1 MQLVLQHCCKTSW
14 KGMLR
19 VLPPTFKPSCNKS
32 GCCKLRE
39 YWLPIGKNYAE
50 VALYTWVSSF
60 ATKQVCLGPVNRAT
74 YTDFVAK
81 SRTTLYFLQQLL
93 AINISASL
101 RKQRCHHW
109 LSPRSDVW
117 QKSAQIPN
125 WWRVT
130 TPDLGRPP
138 DWSCREG
145 NLLQPIRNITQ
156 IWVVTRH

>member
-19 VLPPTFKPSCNKS
+19 VLPSTFKPSCNKS

-39 YWLPIGKNYAE
+39 YWLLIGKNYAE

-60 ATKQVCLGPVNRAT
+60 ATKQVCLGRVNRST

-93 AINISASL
+93 AIYLLAWENSDATTGFPREVTSDKRAHKFHTDDVIWVGLLIGRVA
-101 RKQRCHHW
+101 REICYN
-109 LSPRSDVW
+109 LSETLPRS
-117 QKSAQIPN
+117 
-125 WWRVT
+125 
-130 TPDLGRPP
+130 G
-138 DWSCREG
+138 
-145 NLLQPIRNITQ
+145 
-156 IWVVTRH
+156 

>member
-14 KGMLR
+14 KGMLS

-39 YWLPIGKNYAE
+39 YWLLIGKNYAE
-50 VALYTWVSSF
+50 VALYKWVSSF

-93 AINISASL
+93 ARYLLAWENSDATTGFPREVTSDKRAHKFQTDDVSL
-101 RKQRCHHW
+101 
-109 LSPRSDVW
+109 P
-117 QKSAQIPN
+117 
-125 WWRVT
+125 
-130 TPDLGRPP
+130 
-138 DWSCREG
+138 
-145 NLLQPIRNITQ
+145 Q
-156 IWVVTRH
+156 IWVGLLIGRVAREICYNLSETLPRSG

>member
-1 MQLVLQHCCKTSW
+1 MQLVCNISAKRVEKECCAFYHPHSN
-14 KGMLR
+14 L
-19 VLPPTFKPSCNKS
+19 SCNKS

-39 YWLPIGKNYAE
+39 YWLLIGKNYAGL
-50 VALYTWVSSF
+50 ALYTWVSSF

-81 SRTTLYFLQQLL
+81 SRTTLYFLKQLL

-117 QKSAQIPN
+117 QTSAQIPY

-130 TPDLGRPP
+130 T
-138 DWSCREG
+138 
-145 NLLQPIRNITQ
+145 Q
-156 IWVVTRH
+156 IWVGLLIGRVAREICYNLSETLPRSG